1 MKITRKQLR
10 SIIKEEMQLIEQPR
24 GAEDPSRT
32 RQGHIEKTSGEEELE
47 RAMYTWVMKN
57 NFFMSGEQMQEVV
70 IRLLKK
76 ASGDLRAR

>member
-1 MKITRKQLR
+1 MKITKRQLR

-32 RQGHIEKTSGEEELE
+32 RQGRIEKTSGEEELE